1 MKQFHTSHEHLYT
14 IPVLTLLPRIWL
26 IAALSFRV
34 HSATT
39 FALISF
45 MYNIKAF
52 RGFLMWGLFGSCSFL
67 CSCWGFLKGG
77 CGGVGG
83 GEEQNKEDMG
93 GEKQSI
99 CLRHQ
104 LNSGWG
110 QHPRPSTSPRNTTNL
125 EDQLLQLCEWGSFGV
140 RKQPPAIEVFH
151 KKWKWVCETELLGHL
166 RKSWPYSTSGHS
178 SLRTEVLNFWEV
190 KGHSDKLVKLQTVS
204 PKQMHVGFTYICW
217 GLMDYP
223 CFLQSPSSCP
233 SLQTLQ

>member
-1 MKQFHTSHEHLYT
+1 MHDIHLILQKVIIISCSLCYSPKWLVILQMHSPSTWHASTLGQVLMKQFHSSHKHLHT

-83 GEEQNKEDMG
+83 GGRWNKENLG

-99 CLRHQ
+99 CLHLSQTQAGDNPLRLSTNPSPHLPPTPLIQ
-104 LNSGWG
+104 NSNS
-110 QHPRPSTSPRNTTNL
+110 STLRVRSLWFEKIPL
-125 EDQLLQLCEWGSFGV
+125 ELQKCWTQNGNECVKL
-140 RKQPPAIEVFH
+140 
-151 KKWKWVCETELLGHL
+151 
-166 RKSWPYSTSGHS
+166 S
-178 SLRTEVLNFWEV
+178 SLVTSQKLN
-190 KGHSDKLVKLQTVS
+190 L
-204 PKQMHVGFTYICW
+204 
-217 GLMDYP
+217 
-223 CFLQSPSSCP
+223 
-233 SLQTLQ
+233 